1 MNCGTRNKTLE
12 STGLT
17 QALEDYLLTIYQ
29 FTQSHG
35 FVRVKDI
42 VRARN
47 VKAGSVSPAMRRLSE
62 LGLVEYVQREY
73 IKLTETGETEARK
86 IFSRHELL
94 SRFFHEILK
103 MEHEASEQEACAM
116 EHSLSESAMDRLVS
130 FFEFLHVCPH
140 SFLTYWE
147 RYQTCRGSHPLDHQ
161 CEHCP
166 DAPPL
171 SAGRGSERVCCN
183 PRPETLAGVA
193 PGKAVRILKIGGTPE
208 MRRSLLDRGILPE
221 SSVEIDHFLSDGAL
235 VHLDGFVCKLTLSEC
250 EAIYVS

>member
-1 MNCGTRNKTLE
+1 MTCGNRKKPDE
-12 STGLT
+12 SAGLT

-29 FTQSHG
+29 FTQTHG

-42 VRARN
+42 VRARS

-73 IKLTETGETEARK
+73 IKLTEAGETEARK

-103 MEHEASEQEACAM
+103 MEHEESEAEACAM
-116 EHSLSESAMDRLVS
+116 EHSLSETAMDRLVR

-140 SFLTYWE
+140 AFLKYWE

-161 CEHCP
+161 CDRCQ
-166 DAPPL
+166 DAPGDTGDDAP
-171 SAGRGSERVCCN
+171 CCSRQ
-183 PRPETLAGVA
+183 PATLAGLA
-193 PGKAVRILKIGGTPE
+193 PGRLARILKIGGTPE
-208 MRRSLLDRGILPE
+208 MRRGLLDRGILPE
-221 SSVEIDHFLSDGAL
+221 STVELDHFLADGAL
-235 VHLDGFVCKLTLSEC
+235 VHLDGFVCKLSLAEC
-250 EAIYVS
+250 EAIYLS

>member
-1 MNCGTRNKTLE
+1 MTCGNHKKLAE
-12 STGLT
+12 SAGLT

-73 IKLTETGETEARK
+73 IKLTEAGEAEARK

-103 MEHEASEQEACAM
+103 MEHQESEEEACAM
-116 EHSLSESAMDRLVS
+116 EHSLSETAMDRLVR

-140 SFLTYWE
+140 AFLKYWE

-161 CEHCP
+161 CDRCP
-166 DAPPL
+166 DAQAAKDGVP
-171 SAGRGSERVCCN
+171 CCDA
-183 PRPETLAGVA
+183 RPATLAGLA
-193 PGKAVRILKIGGTPE
+193 PGGRARILKIGGTPE
-208 MRRSLLDRGILPE
+208 LRRSLLDRGILPD
-221 SSVEIDHFLSDGAL
+221 STVELDHFLADGAL
-235 VHLDGFVCKLTLSEC
+235 VHLDGFVCKLSLPEC
-250 EAIYVS
+250 EAIYVA

>member
-1 MNCGTRNKTLE
+1 MICGNRKKSIETN
-12 STGLT
+12 GLT

-29 FTQSHG
+29 FAQSHG

-103 MEHEASEQEACAM
+103 MEHEGSEEEACAM
-116 EHSLSESAMDRLVS
+116 EHSLSETAMDRLVS

-161 CEHCP
+161 CERCS
-166 DAPPL
+166 DADTPRAQ
-171 SAGRGSERVCCN
+171 SGCCN
-183 PRPETLAGVA
+183 PQPRTLAGLT
-193 PGKAVRILKIGGTPE
+193 PGSPSRIIKIGGTPG

-221 SSVEIDHFLSDGAL
+221 SQVEIDHFLSDGAL
-235 VHLDGFVCKLTLSEC
+235 VHLDGFVCKLTLPEC
-250 EAIYVS
+250 EAIYVA